1 MISLWSKLYARRS
14 LSLCKAQ
21 SKSGQKPMVEVGKAA
36 ASLQYILIEHH
47 SELHLGFSLLQLQ
60 TMRGKMVRVMR

>member
-1 MISLWSKLYARRS
+1 
-14 LSLCKAQ
+14 
-21 SKSGQKPMVEVGKAA
+21 MVEVGKAA